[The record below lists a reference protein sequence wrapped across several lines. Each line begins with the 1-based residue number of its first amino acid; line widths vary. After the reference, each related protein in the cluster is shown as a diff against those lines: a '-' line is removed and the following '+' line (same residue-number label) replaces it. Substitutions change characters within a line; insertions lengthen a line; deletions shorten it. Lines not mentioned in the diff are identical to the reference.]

1 MRKVTTFFAAL
12 LLILS
17 GSASMAKHRKPVQRW
32 GNAAPQYLSPEAARM
47 KEAQKMWPNVP
58 LCDEGGYR
66 IRPCDIGGG
75 PPD

>member
-1 MRKVTTFFAAL
+1 
-12 LLILS
+12 
-17 GSASMAKHRKPVQRW
+17 
-32 GNAAPQYLSPEAARM
+32 M

-66 IRPCDIGGG
+66 IRPCDMGGG